1 MSTKQLTFDY
11 AHLPNGMRLHYAA
24 RGVREPKKR
33 PLVLLLHG
41 FPEYW
46 GAWRDVL
53 PLLDDS
59 VYAVA
64 PDLRGYNLSS
74 QPTDVA
80 AYKQREIL
88 NDIVQLIGV
97 LGFDDAVIVAH
108 DWGGA
113 AAWNL
118 AAQRPDL
125 VQRLIILNSPHA
137 IPFARALAH
146 DPAQQAASSYMN
158 WLRKPGCEGPLE
170 HDGFA
175 RLIEF
180 FTLMRRDDAP
190 WFDDDRAEEYRAVWS
205 RGLTGGINYYRASPL
220 YPPTSSDP
228 GAQRLKLDP
237 ADFTVNVPTLVLWG
251 LADTALLPTLLEGL
265 DVVVPG
271 LKIERIERATHWLAH
286 EEPQRIAA
294 HIHTFGLGQ

>member
-1 MSTKQLTFDY
+1 MSAKELTFDY
-11 AHLPNGMRLHYAA
+11 AQLPNGIRLHYAA
-24 RGVREPKKR
+24 RGAPDPRKR
-33 PLVLLLHG
+33 PLVLMLHG

-64 PDLRGYNLSS
+64 PDLRGFNLSS
-74 QPTDVA
+74 KPAEVT
-80 AYKQREIL
+80 AYKAREIL
-88 NDIVQLIGV
+88 NDIVQLITV
-97 LGFDDAVIVAH
+97 LGYGDAVVVAH
-108 DWGGA
+108 DWGGGV
-113 AAWNL
+113 AWNL

-125 VQRLIILNSPHA
+125 VQRLIILNSPHP
-137 IPFARALAH
+137 IRFAYALAR
-146 DPAQQAASSYMN
+146 DPAQQAASSYIN
-158 WLRKPGCEGPLE
+158 WLRKEGSEEPLE

-190 WFDDDRAEEYRAVWS
+190 WFDDERADQYRTVWS
-205 RGLTGGINYYRASPL
+205 RGLTGGINYHRASPL
-220 YPPTSSDP
+220 YPPTSSDA

-237 ADFTVNVPTLVLWG
+237 ADFTVNVPTLVMWG
-251 LADTALLPTLLEGL
+251 LADTSLLPTLLEGL

-271 LKIERIERATHWLAH
+271 VTIERIERATHWLAH
-286 EEPQRIAA
+286 EEPQRVAA
-294 HIHTFGLGQ
+294 RIHSFGLGQ